1 MNRSVIVFF
10 TVILSILCLY
20 YLSFTFVAR
29 GVQKDARAFATTAS
43 GVDFKKQQKYLDSIF
58 TKPVYSL
65 GFASFTYEEVKK
77 NELALGLDLQGGM
90 HVTLEVSPVEII
102 KAMAGTNAKDPKF
115 VAAIA
120 KAQEKQKSSQKKFV
134 TLFGEAFKEQNSE
147 SALNKYFASA
157 SNKEITFQSTD
168 AQVLAL
174 LDKEVDG
181 ANDRSF
187 EVLRKRIDKF
197 GVTNPNIQKLPASG
211 RIQVEL
217 PGVDNPERAKKLL
230 SGVAKLEFWE
240 VYDFNDLGGG
250 LMSLAAYI
258 DEKEN
263 GKKTDAKKDTTAK
276 PEVNPFQT
284 KEDSLKKPDKK
295 DTTGVKTDTIKKPTK
310 TKEQLKADS
319 LAKIK
324 ADSLK
329 GSAFSRYFTISGRDL
344 FVKLSDTAKLNAIF
358 SRDEVKAML
367 PTAQFM
373 YDAKGITEKQ
383 VKGQDGKIIDNPMFG
398 RIAIYPIKKARD
410 GKALLEGNVVSN
422 SGQDF
427 DEKGQPAVFMEMT
440 PEGARKWA
448 KITKENINKR
458 IAIIL
463 DNVIYSA
470 PNINS
475 EITGGK
481 SQISGNFTVE
491 EAQDL
496 GNILKAG
503 KLPAPTRVVESETVG
518 ASLGEQ
524 SISQGLLSMALG
536 LGLVFIFM
544 VLYYR
549 SGGMVANLALIINVF
564 FILGVLAP
572 LGTALTLPGIA
583 GIVLTIGMAVDA
595 NVLIFERIREEL
607 RNGMSMRM
615 AINAGY
621 AKALSSIIDAN
632 VTTFLTG
639 GILFVFGAG
648 PVKGFAVVLMVGIL
662 CSVFT
667 AVFISRLVIEF
678 FAKNPDD
685 IKVRFDAVPA
695 FNGLIAKLFE
705 GNNFDF
711 IGNRKKAYLFST
723 ALIVIGLT
731 IGLIRGF
738 NFGIDF
744 SGGRY
749 YVVEFAKD
757 VPTSDVREAVT
768 PNFEGKGAEIKNFGA
783 SNRIKITTA
792 YLITEESEES
802 DKKVETALLKGLEKF
817 KEQAPKVVGNGK
829 VGATIAD
836 DIRNASLTSIVLS
849 LVMIFLYILLRF
861 RQWQYSLGAVVALVH
876 DVLMVISLYAIGN
889 LFGLTLEIDQVFI
902 AAILTVIGYSI
913 NDTVVVFD
921 RIREVFADHKTDDVK
936 VAINE
941 AINETLSRTVIT
953 ALTTFIVVLVL
964 LIFGGEVLR
973 GFSYALT
980 IGVLFGTY
988 SSIFIASP
996 IVLDLGVKTAL
1007 DTTEWKPADEISEE
1021 WVEEKEV
1028 IEPVADDKANKD
1040 KSGDKRTGSKFF

>member
-1 MNRSVIVFF
+1 MNFM
-10 TVILSILCLY
+10 T
-20 YLSFTFVAR
+20 
-29 GVQKDARAFATTAS
+29 
-43 GVDFKKQQKYLDSIF
+43 
-58 TKPVYSL
+58 
-65 GFASFTYEEVKK
+65 
-77 NELALGLDLQGGM
+77 
-90 HVTLEVSPVEII
+90 
-102 KAMAGTNAKDPKF
+102 
-115 VAAIA
+115 
-120 KAQEKQKSSQKKFV
+120 
-134 TLFGEAFKEQNSE
+134 
-147 SALNKYFASA
+147 
-157 SNKEITFQSTD
+157 
-168 AQVLAL
+168 
-174 LDKEVDG
+174 
-181 ANDRSF
+181 
-187 EVLRKRIDKF
+187 
-197 GVTNPNIQKLPASG
+197 
-211 RIQVEL
+211 
-217 PGVDNPERAKKLL
+217 
-230 SGVAKLEFWE
+230 
-240 VYDFNDLGGG
+240 
-250 LMSLAAYI
+250 YI

-263 GKKTDAKKDTTAK
+263 GKKTDGKKDTTAK
-276 PEVNPFQT
+276 EEVNPFAT
-284 KEDSLKKPDKK
+284 KEDSLKMPTGKDTLKPKK
-295 DTTGVKTDTIKKPTK
+295 DTTKAPAK
-310 TKEQLKADS
+310 TKEQIRADS
-319 LAKIK
+319 LLKIK
-324 ADSLK
+324 QDSLK
-329 GSAFSRYFTISGRDL
+329 GSAFSRYFAFSGRDL
-344 FVKLSDTAKLNAIF
+344 YVKLTDTAKVNAIF
-358 SRDEVKAML
+358 ARDEVKAMF

-383 VKGQDGKIIDNPMFG
+383 VKGQDGKMVDNPVFG
-398 RIAIYPIKKARD
+398 RIAIYPIKKPRD

-427 DEKGQPAVFMEMT
+427 DEKGQPAVSMSMT

-448 KITKENINKR
+448 KITKENVGKR
-458 IAIIL
+458 IAIVL

-470 PNINS
+470 PNINQ
-475 EITGGK
+475 EITGGN

-544 VLYYR
+544 LLYYR

-607 RNGMSMRM
+607 RNGLSMRM

-639 GILFVFGAG
+639 SILFVFGAG

-667 AVFISRLVIEF
+667 AVFVSRLVIEF
-678 FAKNPDD
+678 FAKDPDN
-685 IKVRFDAVPA
+685 IKVRFDAVPL
-695 FNGLIAKLFE
+695 FDKMITKLFE
-705 GNNFDF
+705 GNHIDF
-711 IGNRKKAYLFST
+711 IGNRKKAYTFS
-723 ALIVIGLT
+723 AIVIVIGLT
-731 IGLIRGF
+731 IGFVKGF
-738 NFGIDF
+738 NFGVDF
-744 SGGRY
+744 TGGRS
-749 YVVEFAKD
+749 YVVEFTGD
-757 VPTSDVREAVT
+757 VPASSVREAVT
-768 PNFEGKGAEIKNFGA
+768 ANFEGKGAEIKNFGA
-783 SNRIKITTA
+783 SNKVKITTA
-792 YLITEESEES
+792 YLVAEESEEA

-817 KEQAPKVVGNGK
+817 KDKAPKIVSNNK

-836 DIRNASLTSIVLS
+836 DIRNASFTSIALS

-861 RQWQYSLGAVVALVH
+861 RQWQYSLGAVLSLIH
-876 DVLMVISLYAIGN
+876 DILMVTSLYAIGN
-889 LFGLTLEIDQVFI
+889 ILGLTLEIDQVFI

-921 RIREVFADHKTDDVK
+921 RIREVFKNNTTGDVK
-936 VAINE
+936 AVINE
-941 AINETLSRTVIT
+941 AINETLSRTIIT
-953 ALTTFIVVLVL
+953 ALTTFVVVLVL

-980 IGVLFGTY
+980 VGVLFGTY

-996 IVLDLGVKTAL
+996 MVVDLGVKTAL
-1007 DTTEWKPADEISEE
+1007 NTEEWKPADEISEE

-1028 IEPVADDKANKD
+1028 IDPAIDEKANKD